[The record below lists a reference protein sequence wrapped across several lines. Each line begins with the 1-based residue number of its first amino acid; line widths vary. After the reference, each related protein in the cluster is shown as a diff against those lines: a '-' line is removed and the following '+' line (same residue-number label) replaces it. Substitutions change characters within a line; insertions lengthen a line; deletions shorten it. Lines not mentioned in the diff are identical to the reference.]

1 MKNAVNDV
9 YEVAKWFLHTEP
21 MTHKKLQKLLYF
33 SYGIYLAQNN
43 DNYDN
48 ISNSLFENKFEAWVH
63 GPVDPKIYSLYKNNG
78 INLLFLENIETI
90 SFNHDVMNALNK
102 TMEIYGKYSA
112 DELENISHN
121 QAPWMNARKGLAPI
135 EASNNLL
142 SDVDIF
148 LTFRNILLN
157 EQI

>member
-1 MKNAVNDV
+1 MKNAVENVYDV
-9 YEVAKWFLHTEP
+9 AQWFLHTEP

-43 DNYDN
+43 DNPDDLTD
-48 ISNSLFENKFEAWVH
+48 SLFENRFEAWVH
-63 GPVDPKIYSLYKNNG
+63 GPVDPAIYALYKNNG
-78 INLLFLENIETI
+78 INLLFLENIEI
-90 SFNHDVMNALNK
+90 VSFNQNVMNALNK
-102 TMEIYGKYSA
+102 TMEIYGNYSA

-121 QAPWMNARKGLAPI
+121 QAPWINAREGLTPI
-135 EASNNLL
+135 EPSTKLL

-157 EQI
+157 GQI